1 MFMENKNNNEELK
14 KVIELMIIRMNEK
27 GELDLI
33 YSDYLVHL
41 MNENSIDQVKK
52 AFLDSVSTVI
62 DNISK
67 DLTAIKNSN
76 K

>member
-1 MFMENKNNNEELK
+1 MENKNNNEESK
-14 KVIELMIIRMNEK
+14 KVLELMVIRMNEK

-41 MNENSIDQVKK
+41 MNENPIEQVKK
-52 AFLDSVSTVI
+52 AFVDSVGAII
-62 DNISK
+62 DNISN
-67 DLTAIKNSN
+67 DLLKIKSQN

>member
-1 MFMENKNNNEELK
+1 MENKNNNEELK

>member
-1 MFMENKNNNEELK
+1 MENKNNNEEIK
-14 KVIELMIIRMNEK
+14 KIIELMVIRMNEK

-41 MNENSIDQVKK
+41 MNENPIDQVKK
-52 AFLDSVSTVI
+52 AFVDSVSTII

-67 DLTAIKNSN
+67 DLITIKNSN

>member
-1 MFMENKNNNEELK
+1 MENKNNNEEIK
-14 KVIELMIIRMNEK
+14 KIIELMVIRMNEK

-41 MNENSIDQVKK
+41 MNENPIDQVKK
-52 AFLDSVSTVI
+52 AFVDSVSTII

-67 DLTAIKNSN
+67 DLIAIKNSN